1 MLLLRLTSRSGQEY
15 CVKSAL
21 ARETGVKNHAPGR
34 LSSLRRAIAQQSA
47 GPSRYPVP
55 DMPSIQGVQ
64 MSLPIQRAHLDG
76 LVVFVA
82 VAELRGFRAAARQ
95 LGVTPSAISQT
106 IRALEQRVGA
116 PLLSRT
122 TRSVGLT
129 EAGERLLVHARPAM
143 EMLSLGLDAAASL
156 GDDVSGRRRSKPPS
170 PTSPVRR

>member
-1 MLLLRLTSRSGQEY
+1 M
-15 CVKSAL
+15 A
-21 ARETGVKNHAPGR
+21 
-34 LSSLRRAIAQQSA
+34 
-47 GPSRYPVP
+47 
-55 DMPSIQGVQ
+55 
-64 MSLPIQRAHLDG
+64 LPIQRAHLDG

-156 GDDVSGRRRSKPPS
+156 GDDVSGRLRINLARAVLPLLANRCCRIFSKLILMSSWSSAVTTTSSILSSKVSMPESEWRGWFRRIWS
-170 PTSPVRR
+170 PYH